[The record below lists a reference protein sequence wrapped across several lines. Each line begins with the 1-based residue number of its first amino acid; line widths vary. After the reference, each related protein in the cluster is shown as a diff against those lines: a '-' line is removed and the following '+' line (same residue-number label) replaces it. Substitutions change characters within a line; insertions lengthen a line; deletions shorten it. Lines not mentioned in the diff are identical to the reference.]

1 VTYRIALAIFTR
13 SPAAYEALKG
23 YQILNLPSVASL
35 KQFTSANKQVP
46 GLNLPR
52 LHDAALHTRTYFSSG
67 KGLECK
73 FIMSCL
79 MTTIQAFHI
88 YGFNT
93 IAVVCDGASANLK
106 AIKYLTMGKTGAYGI
121 NEDPQVDDPHHVKT
135 WMLNPWTN
143 EKLFFILCPSHQVLT
158 NLCRISLC
166 NFKELACIST
176 IGDISFPPFKL

>member
-1 VTYRIALAIFTR
+1 MTADDMV
-13 SPAAYEALKG
+13 S
-23 YQILNLPSVASL
+23 
-35 KQFTSANKQVP
+35 
-46 GLNLPR
+46 
-52 LHDAALHTRTYFSSG
+52 LHDVYEELKAPNTVKTSYIMQFLWRDLTSDFDVIGPYFSSG

-79 MTTIQAFHI
+79 TTTIQAFHI

-143 EKLFFILCPSHQVLT
+143 EKLFSIPCSSHQVLT

-176 IGDISFPPFKL
+176 IGDISFPSFKL